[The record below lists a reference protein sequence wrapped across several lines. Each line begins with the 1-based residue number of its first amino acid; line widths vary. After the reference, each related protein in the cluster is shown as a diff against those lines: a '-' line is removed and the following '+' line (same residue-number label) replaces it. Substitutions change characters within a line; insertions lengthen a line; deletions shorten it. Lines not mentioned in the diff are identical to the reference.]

1 MSTTTPSPSPRPAVA
16 GFPRIKTPRLSGWLL
31 ITLALT
37 ASMPLFG
44 TASVIVCGDTTP
56 HLKPHPA
63 PLEEAR
69 RQLGLHAS
77 QCIYVGDDE
86 RDMQAGRA
94 AGMRT
99 VAARYGYLGAGACAD
114 DWVCDAAIDH
124 PLELL
129 KWLGCP

>member
-1 MSTTTPSPSPRPAVA
+1 MQQPEVWLVEDETSIADTLIYMLQQEGFAVKA
-16 GFPRIKTPRLSGWLL
+16 FERGLP
-31 ITLALT
+31 
-37 ASMPLFG
+37 
-44 TASVIVCGDTTP
+44 V
-56 HLKPHPA
+56 
-63 PLEEAR
+63 LEEAR

-99 VAARYGYLGAGACAD
+99 VAARYGDLGAGACAD